1 MAKDVRGQEMQAA
14 NELLLSQLCQ
24 AGDFLSSRVRRLV
37 VRESLEAT
45 VACAACERLQ
55 SEQPKTWEAFR
66 DAPHELKNDCLGLG
80 SVVHALA
87 NTQNLLD
94 EAWYQKASE
103 HVWEALCKVG
113 EVKVE
118 KDPMEVSY
126 RFTELIA
133 CVALA
138 VGHRAFYRALGKDPI
153 LEKPPLPAP
162 AEAAAAKF
170 ESAREVTGLT
180 KKKDCGWGPCLDGS
194 RLTAGLRLA
203 NGVPRWRSFQ
213 L

>member
-1 MAKDVRGQEMQAA
+1 MAKDLRGQQMQAA

-37 VRESLEAT
+37 VRETLEAT
-45 VACAACERLQ
+45 VSCAACLRLQ
-55 SEQPKTWEAFR
+55 SERPKSFEAFR
-66 DAPHELKNDCLGLG
+66 DAPHELKEECLGLG

-103 HVWEALCKVG
+103 QVFDLLKEAG

-118 KDPMEVSY
+118 KDPMEISF

-153 LEKPPLPAP
+153 LERPPLPAP
-162 AEAAAAKF
+162 TEAAAKF
-170 ESAREVTGLT
+170 QSAREVTGLT
-180 KKKDCGWGPCLDGS
+180 KKESTSL
-194 RLTAGLRLA
+194 
-203 NGVPRWRSFQ
+203 
-213 L
+213 